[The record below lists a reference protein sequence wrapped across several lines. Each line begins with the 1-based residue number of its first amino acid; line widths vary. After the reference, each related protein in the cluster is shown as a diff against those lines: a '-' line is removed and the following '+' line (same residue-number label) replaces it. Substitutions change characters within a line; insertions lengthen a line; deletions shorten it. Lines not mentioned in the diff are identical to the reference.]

1 MVNSRR
7 PRYVDRVS
15 ATELL
20 ATLPTL
26 DTDELQ
32 RVESRIIELYRQ
44 RGEGILF
51 DDEYGVL
58 TETDRAVVA
67 QEALDAVDGLESE

>member
-1 MVNSRR
+1 M
-7 PRYVDRVS
+7 S
-15 ATELL
+15 AAELL

-26 DTDELQ
+26 ETDELR

-44 RGEGILF
+44 RGEGIVF

-58 TETDRAVVA
+58 TETDRAAVA
-67 QEALDAVDGLESE
+67 QEALDVVDGLQSE